1 MNDVLPLV
9 ALVALATA
17 MAVLLER
24 GGRAGYGWVTGSEFA
39 LLGIILGPVV
49 LDALSSDLLSGL
61 STAIWA
67 GAAWLGLR
75 FGLRLRRSFLREMPG
90 RTQWATQLEP
100 VFTLFALRGLL
111 RLLDV
116 RGWLILD
123 NDVAWAIAAVGS
135 ASTKSATAWART
147 RLGAKGPMTDALESV
162 STLDDLP
169 AVIGA
174 AILMPRLHPV
184 PSHLPPFLWSPLA
197 ATVVI
202 GVGLGLLILLLTGG
216 KRFRGDLGWVAMF
229 GACALASG
237 LSASLGLSSIAVTVF
252 AGVCVGGFSQHAD
265 ALEALTRATERPVVL
280 TLLVLGGASL
290 VGGAWLAIV
299 GLAAAAVR
307 ALAKGVGGAFAS
319 LVLPRATRRV
329 DFGAGLLGSGG
340 VAFAVAMTLAQGL
353 GTERRDAIL
362 VSAVAM
368 ALLGDWVGTSLLRRV
383 LDRAREL
390 PRKVAEAADDAAQPE
405 PLEVPR

>member
-39 LLGIILGPVV
+39 LLGVILGPVV
-49 LDALSSDLLSGL
+49 LDLLSSDLLDGL

-75 FGLRLRRSFLREMPG
+75 FGMRLRRSFLEGMSW
-90 RTQWATQLEP
+90 RTQCASQLEP
-100 VFTLFALRGLL
+100 VLTLFALRGLL
-111 RLLDV
+111 RLLDL
-116 RGWLILD
+116 RGWLLLD

-135 ASTKSATAWART
+135 ATTKSATAWART
-147 RLGAKGPMTDALESV
+147 RLGAKGPTTDALESV
-162 STLDDLP
+162 STLDDWP

-174 AILMPRLHPV
+174 AVLMPRLHPL
-184 PSHLPPFLWSPLA
+184 PSRLPPFAWGPLA
-197 ATVVI
+197 ATLVI
-202 GVGLGLLILLLTGG
+202 GLGLGLLILLLTSG

-237 LSASLGLSSIAVTVF
+237 LSASLGLSSVAITTF
-252 AGVCVGGFSQHAD
+252 AGLMVGGFSAHAD

-290 VGGAWLAIV
+290 VGGAWLAVV
-299 GLAAAAVR
+299 GAAAALLR
-307 ALAKGVGGAFAS
+307 ALAKLVGGALAGA
-319 LVLPRATRRV
+319 VLPKAARRV

-340 VAFAVAMTLAQGL
+340 VSFAVAMTLAQGL
-353 GTERRDAIL
+353 GNDRRDAIL

-368 ALLGDWVGTSLLRRV
+368 ALFGDWVGTALLRRV
-383 LDRAREL
+383 LARAGEL
-390 PRKVAEAADDAAQPE
+390 SVKPDAAPA
-405 PLEVPR
+405 PVEVSP